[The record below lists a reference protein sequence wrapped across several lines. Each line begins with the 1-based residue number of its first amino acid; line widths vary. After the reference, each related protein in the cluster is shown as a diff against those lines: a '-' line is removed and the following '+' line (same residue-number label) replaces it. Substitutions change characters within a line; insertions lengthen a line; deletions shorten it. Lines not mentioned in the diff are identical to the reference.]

1 MTIITQCIHFPKYK
15 KASPCQ
21 AFCYDTQSE
30 MTPDDM
36 EPCAEKRAPP
46 ARSQHQSRSWER
58 KDSQGRSQSERIYT
72 FTPKPNENTSQTDRK
87 FKFKDYSAVRGG
99 CIKFNSLRH
108 DSLKCPFGRDDNN
121 NKRMVDN
128 DDRPGIQAV
137 ERVMDLTSSPGV
149 DSSNRQ
155 MLLRHAQ
162 IMSQYKTTNGY
173 HRMHA

>member
-1 MTIITQCIHFPKYK
+1 
-15 KASPCQ
+15 
-21 AFCYDTQSE
+21 
-30 MTPDDM
+30 M

-87 FKFKDYSAVRGG
+87 FKDYSAVRGG

-108 DSLKCPFGRDDNN
+108 DSVKCPFGRDDNN

-149 DSSNRQ
+149 DSSNRP